1 MLAGRSSGRQL
12 ALSGGDTRGNHSA
25 RREEQIVKTVL
36 ISLMR
41 DDRGQNLIEYAVVAG
56 LISIVS
62 AVLGNVVR
70 GL

>member
-1 MLAGRSSGRQL
+1 MLA
-12 ALSGGDTRGNHSA
+12 
-25 RREEQIVKTVL
+25 QIVKTVL

-62 AVLGNVVR
+62 AVLSNVVR